1 MLWSEPSD
9 KGADMPT
16 PPILTGT
23 GTTQVTTTTIRPV
36 HSSWGLGVGKKGGKS
51 GFFYVADRR
60 HRVNTDCLN
69 TFGRIRRLTLPD
81 FVLRAPHKSCQ
92 R

>member
-36 HSSWGLGVGKKGGKS
+36 RSSWGLGVGKHGGES
-51 GFFYVADRR
+51 LAFFIQPQAELSKYGS
-60 HRVNTDCLN
+60 LN
-69 TFGRIRRLTLPD
+69 TFGRIKPL
-81 FVLRAPHKSCQ
+81 
-92 R
+92 